1 MLVNMKEMLK
11 TAKEE
16 GYGVIATDAWNSTS
30 LKAMVEIA
38 EETKSPIIL
47 SLAEVHLP
55 YFSLREMADL
65 AKLYTKD
72 VSVPV
77 ALHFDHGM
85 TFDEIIKAIHAGFT
99 SVMID
104 ASACEYEENVRRTKE
119 IVKIAHAVNVSVEA
133 EIGHV
138 GGAEGGGDDG
148 NDSLLTDPAEAAR
161 FVEETGVDCLAVSV
175 GTAHGLYQGIP
186 KLDFERLAEIAQ
198 AVEVPLVLHGGSG
211 SGDENLRKAVELGIS
226 KVNVFSDM
234 LKAIEEKT
242 AKETEVFGLDREDIT
257 KAAVQA
263 CITHYLKVFKSEG
276 VCG

>member
-1 MLVNMKEMLK
+1 MLVNMKEMLR

-148 NDSLLTDPAEAAR
+148 NDSLLTEPAEAAR

-242 AKETEVFGLDREDIT
+242 EKETEVFGLDREDIT
-257 KAAVQA
+257 KAAVQE
-263 CITHYLKVFKSEG
+263 CIRHYLKVLKSKG

>member
-1 MLVNMKEMLK
+1 MLVNMKEMLVK
-11 TAKEE
+11 AKRE

-55 YFSLREMADL
+55 YFSLQEMADL
-65 AKLYTKD
+65 TKIYTKN

-138 GGAEGGGDDG
+138 GGAEGGGEDG

-186 KLDFERLAEIAQ
+186 KLDFERLAEIAR

-242 AKETEVFGLDREDIT
+242 AKETEVFGLDREDIAKT
-257 KAAVQA
+257 AVKE